1 MLSFRIDWL
10 DVLAIQGTL
19 KSLLQHH
26 NSKASTL
33 ALSLFYGPALTSI
46 HDREFYITSSSS
58 QCGHLLSQSLG
69 THENCV
75 GVSGEWTPPKQSICL
90 LYSSLGPGCC
100 QACFPHL

>member
-46 HDREFYITSSSS
+46 HDREF
-58 QCGHLLSQSLG
+58 
-69 THENCV
+69 
-75 GVSGEWTPPKQSICL
+75 
-90 LYSSLGPGCC
+90 
-100 QACFPHL
+100 